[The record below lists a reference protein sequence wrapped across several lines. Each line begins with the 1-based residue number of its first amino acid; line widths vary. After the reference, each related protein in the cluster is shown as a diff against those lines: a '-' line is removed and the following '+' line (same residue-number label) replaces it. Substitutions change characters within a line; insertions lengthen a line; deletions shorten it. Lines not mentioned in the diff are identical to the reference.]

1 METKTYFKVDSK
13 NVVRTWSIKP
23 MYDESGFY
31 MYSGVEDGALI
42 TKFVKVIEN
51 QSGRDIHEQIDLEV
65 ASRTKRKLD
74 SGYKEFR
81 EQAISEVGLDASGNL
96 RPMLAH
102 KYDQKKIDWDRAFM
116 QIKYDGHRCLIEIK
130 NGVARAYSRKGL
142 PITTMDHIL
151 ESLHGINEDMIL
163 DGELYIHG
171 KALQEIASYVKK
183 KRPESAQVQYI
194 VYDIVDQASAFSD
207 RFNRLGFLFD
217 TKLSG
222 ALNIDL
228 APTHKVNSHQECMK
242 LFHEFREN
250 GYEGGIVR
258 ISKDGYD
265 VGKRSRQVLKVKQ
278 FHDAEF
284 TIIDVEESADGWG
297 VLVCKTSDNTVFRC
311 TAPGT
316 HAQKTEILKN
326 KKNYIGRDVTVE
338 FSHLT
343 NDGVPFHPVA
353 TRFRVDI

>member
-1 METKTYFKVDSK
+1 MKTYYKVDSK
-13 NVVRTWSIKP
+13 NVIRTWSIKP
-23 MYDESGFY
+23 MYDESGFS
-31 MYSGVEDGALI
+31 MFSGVEGGALI
-42 TKFVKVIEN
+42 TKFVKVTEN
-51 QSGRDIHEQIDLEV
+51 QSGRDIKEQVDLEV

-81 EQAISEVGLDASGNL
+81 DQAITEVGLDASGNL

-102 KYDQKKIDWDRAFM
+102 KYDQKKIDWNHAFM

-151 ESLHGINEDMIL
+151 KYLHGIEEDMIL

-171 KALQEIASYVKK
+171 KALQEIASLVKK
-183 KRPESAQVQYI
+183 KRPESSQVQYV
-194 VYDIVDQASAFSD
+194 VYDIVDTDLDFYD
-207 RFNRLGFLFD
+207 RYNRLEHLFN

-228 APTHKVNSHQECMK
+228 APTRTINSHDECMD

-284 TIIDVEESADGWG
+284 VVTDVEESADGWG
-297 VLVCKTSDNTVFRC
+297 VLVCKTPESKVFRC

-316 HAQKTEILKN
+316 HTQKTEILKN
-326 KKNYIGRDVTVE
+326 KKNYIGREVTVE